1 MTSIRI
7 PAAVD
12 LIAPATASA
21 EAVGAM
27 LDGLAPTLAGKPAVS
42 FGALKDIA
50 SANGVAVGAQAA
62 VLRRVLNARILTGQI
77 VRMPGNLYRW
87 ASPSEPSAVH
97 ASSTEGAALVA
108 DADTDAGAA
117 LLHPAADPSFR
128 YTPGLREYL
137 NSVATAAQGGSI
149 EHLRFVG
156 PAGCGKTEA
165 AMQVAA
171 MAGFPA
177 FIMDASVVREPRDWF
192 GSRTVRG
199 GSVAWQDSPFTHAI
213 QRGRCVVILDEVNR
227 ASLAVANSLLPLLDR
242 RRATLIAE
250 RGEAVRV
257 GAGTIIVATMN
268 EGAQYSGT
276 GPLDAALRDR
286 FPRVVEMNY
295 LQEAEEA
302 LLLVARTGLDMDN
315 ASRLVEIA
323 HKTRRTVGATGIQQF
338 GTALSTRQLLAAA
351 DDLKRCGPSSLA
363 FTIANLYSAEGGAE
377 SERAAIVA
385 LLVGKFGALGAGEV
399 AAHA

>member
-1 MTSIRI
+1 MTSIHI

-12 LIAPATASA
+12 LNPPATASA

-27 LDGLAPTLAGKPAVS
+27 LDGLAPALVGKPAVS

-77 VRMPGNLYRW
+77 QRLPGNLYRW
-87 ASPSEPSAVH
+87 ASATAPRVSPIDSPDSVAFM
-97 ASSTEGAALVA
+97 EGLAAHP
-108 DADTDAGAA
+108 DAETS
-117 LLHPAADPSFR
+117 LLHPAVDPSFR
-128 YTPGLREYL
+128 YTPGLADYL
-137 NSVATAAQGGSI
+137 RGIAASAQGGTI

-165 AMQVAA
+165 GLQVAA
-171 MAGFPA
+171 MAGYPA

-242 RRATLIAE
+242 RRSTLISE
-250 RGEAVRV
+250 RGEPVRV

-268 EGAQYSGT
+268 EGAQFTGT
-276 GPLDAALRDR
+276 SPLDAALRDR
-286 FPRVVEMNY
+286 FPRVVEFDY
-295 LQEAEEA
+295 LAPAEEA
-302 LLLVARTGLDMDN
+302 SLLVARTGIDAEN
-315 ASRLVEIA
+315 ADRLVAIA
-323 HKTRRTVGATGIQQF
+323 SKTRKTHGGTGIQQF
-338 GTALSTRQLLAAA
+338 GTAISTRQLLAAA
-351 DDLKRCGPSSLA
+351 DDLKRSGPSSLA
-363 FTIANLYSAEGGAE
+363 
-377 SERAAIVA
+377 
-385 LLVGKFGALGAGEV
+385 
-399 AAHA
+399 